1 MVAVHALVPAA
12 DVWSLLPRLEQAGAS
27 ALELNIF
34 HIPADPAADRHA
46 TAMGT
51 GEKLLL
57 SHLDPGDRA
66 PETQGD
72 GGHDRVFGVELTL
85 GPERPAHIRYPDPD
99 RGWGQGEDLAQLLG
113 EPSRRLMTTPHLE
126 TVPGQRAVEERLAA
140 TERPVDLL
148 VNNAGFGTYG
158 RFVDLDVDGEQ
169 REVAVNV
176 VALLRL
182 THAALGPMLARDRGA
197 VLNVSSVAGLQA
209 TPGNATYGA
218 SKAFVATFSEA
229 IHEELKGTGVSL
241 TCVLP
246 GFTRT
251 EFQERAGIEGRE
263 IPGPLWQTAEQ
274 CVTEALAAT
283 RAGKAWV
290 VTGLLNK
297 VAASAAGTVPRSLTR
312 RIAARMASRL

>member
-1 MVAVHALVPAA
+1 VTVVTAVTAAAAESAAAEAAATPTWRTALVTGASSGIGREVARQLAA
-12 DVWSLLPRLEQAGAS
+12 EGTELVLVARDTRRLEEVAAEVTAAHGRAS
-27 ALELNIF
+27 EVLSADL
-34 HIPADPAADRHA
+34 ADPAQLA
-46 TAMGT
+46 TVEAR
-51 GEKLLL
+51 L
-57 SHLDPGDRA
+57 SD
-66 PETQGD
+66 
-72 GGHDRVFGVELTL
+72 
-85 GPERPAHIRYPDPD
+85 
-99 RGWGQGEDLAQLLG
+99 
-113 EPSRRLMTTPHLE
+113 
-126 TVPGQRAVEERLAA
+126 

-158 RFVDLDVDGEQ
+158 RFVDLDVEGEQ

-176 VALLRL
+176 VALMRL
-182 THAALGPMLARDRGA
+182 THAALAPMLARNRGA

-229 IHEELKGTGVSL
+229 VHEELKGTGVSL

-283 RAGKAWV
+283 RDGKAWV

-297 VAASAAGTVPRSLTR
+297 VAATAAGTVPRSLTR
-312 RIAARMASRL
+312 RLAARMASRL